1 MKKAYGLILC
11 VLALCGCSTFA
22 PMGKDTYMVCH
33 RGSTYSTEG
42 SLKILCL
49 QDANKYCEQRG
60 LAMVV
65 VSTTGHDGS
74 FWTSRGG
81 RVSLFFWRC
90 RQTTQEIHRP
100 IWNVRQIQSV
110 KTRSL
115 SNTNRLSPSAL

>member
-1 MKKAYGLILC
+1 MKMALGLILC

-81 RVSLFFWRC
+81 ECELVFLAVPPNDPRNTLPNMERAPDSVSKDTLIIKH
-90 RQTTQEIHRP
+90 E
-100 IWNVRQIQSV
+100 
-110 KTRSL
+110 
-115 SNTNRLSPSAL
+115 